1 MGARGKK
8 RRRNDGSVATGK
20 APPRSATPRIYDDM
34 DAIPLEVLAKAVTI
48 ENRHVPLNHARHA
61 AVRDGG
67 WDDASEDA
75 LEDIDRL
82 AEDRGLE
89 TDAVNIRVGKLAE
102 LLREPGREHL
112 YSIADDG
119 TVSIDAA
126 LLQHAAT
133 THVDN
138 SNVRLSWPI

>member
-1 MGARGKK
+1 
-8 RRRNDGSVATGK
+8 
-20 APPRSATPRIYDDM
+20 M

>member
-8 RRRNDGSVATGK
+8 RRRNDGSVASRK
-20 APPRSATPRIYDDM
+20 AAPRSASPRIYDDM
-34 DAIPLEVLAKAVTI
+34 DAVPLEVLVQAVAI
-48 ENRHVPLNHARHA
+48 ENRYVPINYALHA
-61 AVRDGG
+61 AVGDGG

-75 LEDIDRL
+75 LRDIDRL
-82 AEDRGLE
+82 AKDRGLE

-102 LLREPGREHL
+102 LLREPDREHL